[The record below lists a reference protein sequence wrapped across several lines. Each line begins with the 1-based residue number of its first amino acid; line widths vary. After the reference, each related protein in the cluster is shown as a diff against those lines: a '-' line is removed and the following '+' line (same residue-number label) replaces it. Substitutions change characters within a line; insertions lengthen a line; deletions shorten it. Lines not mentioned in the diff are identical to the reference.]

1 MLKAAK
7 SCLIEFTTNILS
19 PDSVPDAVL
28 GSGQA
33 EILEREKVLE
43 KPLVRVRQ
51 LCTRH
56 PS

>member
-33 EILEREKVLE
+33 EIFRKGKSSGEA
-43 KPLVRVRQ
+43 
-51 LCTRH
+51 
-56 PS
+56 SS